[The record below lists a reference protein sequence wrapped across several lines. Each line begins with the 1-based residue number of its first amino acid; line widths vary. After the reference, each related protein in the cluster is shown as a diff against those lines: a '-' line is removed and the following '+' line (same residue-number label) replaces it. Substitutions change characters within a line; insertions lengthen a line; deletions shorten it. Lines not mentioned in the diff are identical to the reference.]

1 MLGCL
6 SACTHLFNPRQV
18 VPPTYPAAANLSH
31 LPSIPCWFPVKQVYI
46 SYGPKGN
53 SDLLL
58 LYGFSLDRNPYNSVD
73 VTISLDEVKTPS
85 GSQ

>member
-1 MLGCL
+1 
-6 SACTHLFNPRQV
+6 
-18 VPPTYPAAANLSH
+18 
-31 LPSIPCWFPVKQVYI
+31 QVYI

-73 VTISLDEVKTPS
+73 VTISLDENDELYELKKAFLSEAGLPPTKAFPLYNDRYPV
-85 GSQ
+85 GLF

>member
-1 MLGCL
+1 MFVDLLVRECL
-6 SACTHLFNPRQV
+6 
-18 VPPTYPAAANLSH
+18 AAL
-31 LPSIPCWFPVKQVYI
+31 LVFFPCFLKVYI

-73 VTISLDEVKTPS
+73 VTVSLDKVGFPLVI
-85 GSQ
+85 GSVFGLRFLKW

>member
-1 MLGCL
+1 MVLSDGC
-6 SACTHLFNPRQV
+6 
-18 VPPTYPAAANLSH
+18 
-31 LPSIPCWFPVKQVYI
+31 QVYI

-73 VTISLDEVKTPS
+73 VTISLDENDELYETKKTFLEEAGLPPTKAFPLYNDR
-85 GSQ
+85 